1 METFAKLFD
10 SLLALVY
17 HCFDR
22 IVILGYLPLLTRP
35 ENIVHFFRDVHQVKT
50 IDKEALRQRTDDYH
64 RWVEAFAKK
73 RKIPLEWA
81 EKGVRKEDYVRPYLR
96 RIERRQ
102 RFGVYFILK
111 SMEVGP
117 SFRSAVPKFP
127 VTDPHYRILARQRSR
142 YTHYY
147 FYIRDEVLG
156 PIALCV
162 GSFLPFSITY
172 YLNGH
177 SFMERELERAG
188 VPFRKD
194 DNAFLSVADP
204 QVLQAAADRFSTQII
219 HKQLDYWTLV
229 VGPKFSQK
237 DRKAINLNR
246 HYSLQQVEYC
256 RNFVFRRNFPIHKL
270 YERSCDL
277 GLFRLT
283 ADKLS
288 QMFGFRLHKRLR
300 GKLTTVL
307 EKMEHGHHG
316 HHVLRACGKNAV
328 LRMYEKFSTFLR
340 LEVLSNNLKDFG
352 LKKSLEN
359 LESVRQTLAAI
370 TDRFAQFEAQALD
383 VHVDFPLFQR
393 LALPIPSG
401 TTKIPGIKIQDTRM
415 LRLMEI
421 LLHRGTQLGGWRSRQ
436 IHQAILSAYQL
447 PPESYTLNQLRYD
460 LRKLKAHALLQRH
473 GQRYAYHLTDKG
485 VRVALMFVLFH
496 QRICGP
502 LANSLFNRKPIQS
515 HTPPTKLQAAYERAD
530 ASIQQVVDL
539 LAA

>member
-1 METFAKLFD
+1 METFTKLFG

-22 IVILGYLPLLTRP
+22 IVILGHLPLLTRP
-35 ENIVHFFRDVHQVKT
+35 ENIVHFFRDVHQIKT
-50 IDKEALRQRTDDYH
+50 ISKEVLRQRTDDYH
-64 RWVEAFAKK
+64 RWVEAFARK

-81 EKGVRKEDYVRPYLR
+81 EKGVRKEDYVRSQLR
-96 RIERRQ
+96 RLERRQ
-102 RFGVYFILK
+102 QFGVYFILK
-111 SMEVGP
+111 SMELGP
-117 SFRSAVPKFP
+117 SFRSAVPRFP
-127 VTDPHYRILARQRSR
+127 VDDPHYRILARQRSR

-177 SFMERELERAG
+177 SFMQRELERAG
-188 VPFRKD
+188 LAFRKD
-194 DNAFLSVADP
+194 DNAFLWAAD
-204 QVLQAAADRFSTQII
+204 QKVLQAAADRLSPQII
-219 HKQLDYWTLV
+219 RQQLDHWTWV

-237 DRKAINLNR
+237 DRAAINLSR

-270 YERSCDL
+270 FERSCDL
-277 GLFRLT
+277 GLFRLS

-307 EKMEHGHHG
+307 ENMAHG
-316 HHVLRACGKNAV
+316 HHVFRACGKNAV

-340 LEVLSNNLKDFG
+340 LEALSNNLRDFG
-352 LKKSLEN
+352 LKKSLDN
-359 LESVRQTLAAI
+359 LETVRQTLAGV
-370 TDRFAQFEAQALD
+370 TDRFAAFEAQALD

-393 LALPIPSG
+393 LALPIPAGNS
-401 TTKIPGIKIQDTRM
+401 KIPGIKIHDTRM
-415 LRLMEI
+415 LRLMEV

-436 IHQAILSAYQL
+436 IHQAGMNPWAETRS
-447 PPESYTLNQLRYD
+447 
-460 LRKLKAHALLQRH
+460 
-473 GQRYAYHLTDKG
+473 
-485 VRVALMFVLFH
+485 
-496 QRICGP
+496 
-502 LANSLFNRKPIQS
+502 
-515 HTPPTKLQAAYERAD
+515 
-530 ASIQQVVDL
+530 
-539 LAA
+539 

>member
-1 METFAKLFD
+1 
-10 SLLALVY
+10 
-17 HCFDR
+17 
-22 IVILGYLPLLTRP
+22 
-35 ENIVHFFRDVHQVKT
+35 
-50 IDKEALRQRTDDYH
+50 LRQRTDDYH

-73 RKIPLEWA
+73 RQIPMEWA
-81 EKGVRKEDYVRPYLR
+81 EKGVRKEDYVRPHLR
-96 RIERRQ
+96 RMERRNQ
-102 RFGVYFILK
+102 FGVYFILK
-111 SMEVGP
+111 SMELGP

-127 VTDPHYRILARQRSR
+127 VDDPHYRILARQRSR

-177 SFMERELERAG
+177 HFIERELERASLQ
-188 VPFRKD
+188 FRKD
-194 DNAFLSVADP
+194 DNAFLWVAD
-204 QVLQAAADRFSTQII
+204 QKALQAAADRLSPQII
-219 HKQLDYWTLV
+219 RQQLDHWTWV

-237 DRKAINLNR
+237 DRAAINLSR

-256 RNFVFRRNFPIHKL
+256 RNFIFRRHFPIHKL
-270 YERSCDL
+270 FERSCDL

-300 GKLTTVL
+300 GKLATVL
-307 EKMEHGHHG
+307 ERMEHGHH
-316 HHVLRACGKNAV
+316 VFRACAKNAV
-328 LRMYEKFSTFLR
+328 LRMYEKFTTFLR
-340 LEVLSNNLKDFG
+340 LEVLSNNLQDFG
-352 LKKSLEN
+352 LKKSLDN
-359 LESVRQTLAAI
+359 LETVRQTLATV

-401 TTKIPGIKIQDTRM
+401 NIKIPGIKIQDTRM
-415 LRLMEI
+415 LRLMEV
-421 LLHRGTQLGGWRSRQ
+421 LLHRGTQVGGWRSRQ
-436 IHQAILSAYQL
+436 IHQAILSTFQL
-447 PPESYTLNQLRYD
+447 TPENYTLTQLRYD
-460 LRKLKAHALLQRH
+460 LRKLKAHALLDRDGH
-473 GQRYAYHLTDKG
+473 RYAYRLTDKG
-485 VRVALMFVLFH
+485 IRVALMFVLFH

-502 LANSLFNRKPIQS
+502 LANSLFHHSPRQL
-515 HTPPTKLQAAYERAD
+515 HTPTTKFQAAYHKAD
-530 ASIQQVVDL
+530 AAIQQAVDL